1 MAEKIKNREWV
12 KNVAIIFLAVL
23 LVLTFFSNTILNHS
37 LPEVAT
43 QMAAGGTINARIRVT
58 GTVAANQNYQVTI
71 DQSRKVKT
79 VMIKQGQEVSAG
91 DVLFVL
97 ADIEST
103 ELESARDALRQLE
116 KSYQT
121 SLINASGGVGSG
133 EESREIQR
141 AREDLAEAEAERD
154 RLYFDETLLPQ
165 LEQNAKDAKAAADA
179 AQDRV
184 DNVNLTLQE
193 LDIFVT
199 TLNRE
204 ALVTL
209 KKDMETKA
217 TAYADAK
224 VALGANRLIHGE
236 KYDWIRDR
244 ADQMIRQS
252 KEYKALPETGT
263 QRRQYLE
270 EMREP
275 YMEYV
280 VNMIGNG
287 LLFPYETTRV
297 TDDLGSH
304 LVFDSAKAAEY
315 TTAYETITKS
325 QKDYDEAQKSYESQN
340 ARLPQVLSEAEAAV
354 AALERAQKAQKEAE
368 ETRDEYKQR
377 KTDYHAALETVRT
390 SQRGL
395 EDKLKQAQLDS
406 VELRD
411 LSAQIG
417 RQREK
422 VEELSSDAVDKE
434 IKAEVGGTIETVDIT
449 AGQTTTPGS
458 PMATIEIPDM
468 GYSLTATV
476 TNDQARRVHTGDT
489 ATVANAY
496 WGRQIDAVLSKIKT
510 DPKDPQNS
518 KQLTFELS
526 GDVSPGASLTLSVG
540 QRSAEYEFV
549 VPNSALRSDTNGDFV
564 LVVVAK
570 SSALGDRYTATR
582 VDVTKLANDDTA
594 TAVSGALETGDFV
607 ITTSTAPIKNGDRV
621 RLSDTLSSK

>member
-43 QMAAGGTINARIRVT
+43 QMASGGTINARIRVT

-287 LLFPYETTRV
+287 LLFPYETTRM

-325 QKDYDEAQKSYESQN
+325 QKDYDEAQKAYESQN

>member
-43 QMAAGGTINARIRVT
+43 RMAAGGTINARIRVT

-252 KEYKALPETGT
+252 KEYKALPQTGT

-325 QKDYDEAQKSYESQN
+325 QKDYDEAQKAYESQN